1 MKSFTMAA
9 LLAAL
14 AFPAADRVDHAR
26 PVATGASAAAPSI
39 GWLAL
44 DQAVDDRADTLWR
57 DARTALNRGDYD
69 RAAQLFREIRVSHAA
84 SRHAADA
91 PYWEAFAIY
100 RTGDE
105 RRFRTALEVLSV
117 QRDRWPE
124 ASTRGDARTL
134 EIRIKGRLAQSGD
147 ADAAGDVAERAR
159 SLADTDEELREAQRE
174 AREREGEMRER
185 EREGARESREAARET
200 AAADRARGARSS
212 GGSCGGGE
220 EDDRVAALNAL
231 LQMSPDRAV
240 PILRRVLA
248 RRDQCSEV
256 LRRKAVFLVAQK
268 VTPETENILLDA
280 MRNDPDAEVREQAV
294 FWLSQVPTERAVDAL
309 EQILFTSRDSNIRE
323 KALFALS
330 QHRSP
335 RGGAILRDVARSDS
349 MPNDVRDKAIFWIG
363 QRRSAENAA
372 FLRDL
377 YTRLRNEE
385 LKDKV
390 IFSVSQM
397 RGEGS
402 QKWLL
407 DIAADSRESIEMRK
421 KALFW
426 AGQSGLAASDLAT
439 MYDRLTDAEM
449 KDQAIFVLSQKRDR
463 EAVDKLMAIAKTDK
477 DRELRK
483 KAVFW
488 LSQSRDPRVA
498 EFLESL
504 ISQ

>member
-1 MKSFTMAA
+1 MKTFALAA
-9 LLAAL
+9 LLAAVTL
-14 AFPAADRVDHAR
+14 PAAERADRAR
-26 PVATGASAAAPSI
+26 SVAAEAPPASI
-39 GWLAL
+39 GWMAL
-44 DQAVDDRADTLWR
+44 DQAPDDRADTLWR
-57 DARTALNRGDYD
+57 DARTALNRGDYE
-69 RAAQLFREIRVSHAA
+69 RAASLFREIRVSHAG

-105 RRFRTALEVLSV
+105 RRFRTALEVLQL
-117 QRDRWPE
+117 QRERWPD

-134 EIRIKGRLAQSGD
+134 EIRIKGRLAQGGD

-159 SLADTDEELREAQRE
+159 EIADADEEVRE
-174 AREREGEMRER
+174 AREPEREAREA
-185 EREGARESREAARET
+185 EREGAQSARERARET
-200 AAADRARGARSS
+200 ADRDRARGSRSS
-212 GGSCGGGE
+212 SASCGDEE

-240 PILRRVLA
+240 PILRRVLQ
-248 RRDQCSEV
+248 RRDACSEV

-268 VTPETENILLDA
+268 VTAETEDILLGA

-294 FWLSQVPTERAVDAL
+294 FWLSQVPTEKAVDAL
-309 EQILFTSRDSNIRE
+309 EQILFTSKDSNIRE

-349 MPNDVRDKAIFWIG
+349 MPSDVREKAIFWIG
-363 QRRSAENAA
+363 QRRSAENAT

-377 YTRLRNEE
+377 YSRLRSEE
-385 LKDKV
+385 LKEKV
-390 IFSVSQM
+390 LFSVSQM

-402 QKWLL
+402 EKWLT

-426 AGQSGLAASDLAT
+426 AGQTGMAATDLVA
-439 MYDRLTDAEM
+439 MYDRLTDPEM
-449 KDQAIFVLSQKRDR
+449 KDQTIFVLSQKRDR
-463 EAVDKLMAIAKTDK
+463 AAVDKLMSIAKTEK

>member
-1 MKSFTMAA
+1 MKTVALAA

-14 AFPAADRVDHAR
+14 TLPAAAERVEHAR
-26 PVATGASAAAPSI
+26 PVAADAPSM
-39 GWLAL
+39 AL
-44 DQAVDDRADTLWR
+44 DQALDDRADTLWR

-69 RAAQLFREIRVSHAA
+69 RAARLFREIRVSHAG
-84 SRHAADA
+84 SRHAADS

-105 RRFRTALEVLSV
+105 RRFRTALEVLSL
-117 QRDRWPE
+117 QRERWPD

-147 ADAAGDVAERAR
+147 ADAAGDVAERAHEI
-159 SLADTDEELREAQRE
+159 AEAAHD
-174 AREREGEMRER
+174 AREQAHE
-185 EREGARESREAARET
+185 ANESAHAAREAARQRSES
-200 AAADRARGARSS
+200 DRVRSGRSS
-212 GGSCGGGE
+212 GGSCGDDDD
-220 EDDRVAALNAL
+220 DDRVAALNAL

-268 VTPETENILLDA
+268 VTPETEDILLGA
-280 MRNDPDAEVREQAV
+280 MRDDPDGEVREQAV
-294 FWLSQVPTERAVDAL
+294 FWLSQVPTEKAVDAL
-309 EQILFTSRDSNIRE
+309 EQILFTSRDTNIRE

-349 MPNDVRDKAIFWIG
+349 MPNDVREKAIFWLG
-363 QRRSAENAA
+363 QRRSTENAA

-377 YTRLRNEE
+377 YTRLRDEE

-397 RGEGS
+397 RGEES

-407 DIAADSRESIEMRK
+407 DIAADRRESIEMRK

-426 AGQSGLAASDLAT
+426 AGQSGMAATDMSA
-439 MYDRLTDAEM
+439 MYDRLTDVEM
-449 KDQAIFVLSQKRDR
+449 KEQTIFVLSQKRDR
-463 EAVDKLMAIAKTDK
+463 AAVDKLMSIAKTEK

>member
-1 MKSFTMAA
+1 MKTIALAA

-14 AFPAADRVDHAR
+14 ALPAAERADHAS
-26 PVATGASAAAPSI
+26 VAAGAASI
-39 GWLAL
+39 GWMAL
-44 DQAVDDRADTLWR
+44 DATLDDRADTLWR

-69 RAAQLFREIRVSHAA
+69 RAARLFREIRVSHAA

-117 QRDRWPE
+117 QRERWPE

-147 ADAAGDVAERAR
+147 ADAAGEVAERAHEM
-159 SLADTDEELREAQRE
+159 AEAAHE
-174 AREREGEMRER
+174 AREQGHEASE
-185 EREGARESREAARET
+185 AAQAAREE
-200 AAADRARGARSS
+200 AREGNASGSRRGSS
-212 GGSCGGGE
+212 GASCGNDE
-220 EDDRVAALNAL
+220 DDDRVAALNAL

-280 MRNDPDAEVREQAV
+280 MRNDPDGEVREQAV
-294 FWLSQVPTERAVDAL
+294 FWLSQVPTEKAVDAL
-309 EQILFTSRDSNIRE
+309 EQILFTSKDSNLRE

-335 RGGAILRDVARSDS
+335 RGGTILRGVARSDS
-349 MPNDVRDKAIFWIG
+349 MPNDVREKAIFWIG
-363 QRRSAENAA
+363 QRRSTENAT
-372 FLRDL
+372 FLREL
-377 YTRLRNEE
+377 YTRLRDEE
-385 LKDKV
+385 LKEKV
-390 IFSVSQM
+390 LFSVSQM
-397 RGEGS
+397 RGEGNE
-402 QKWLL
+402 KWLT
-407 DIAADSRESIEMRK
+407 DIATDSRESIEMRK

-426 AGQSGLAASDLAT
+426 AGQGGMSATDLVA
-439 MYDRLTDAEM
+439 MYDRLTDVEM
-449 KDQAIFVLSQKRDR
+449 KDQTIFVLSQKRDR
-463 EAVDKLMAIAKTDK
+463 AAVDKLMSIAKTEK